1 VVIEFVR
8 EMRFSARD
16 LARTPVST
24 VMLILTIALGIAS
37 NASVDGFV
45 RGLAMQEPLTPESA
59 EGIARIGRLL
69 RVAATA
75 VFIIAC
81 ANVASFLL
89 ARASARARETAVR
102 VAIGA
107 GRTELVR
114 QVLADSL
121 LISILGAMAGVIVA
135 FWIGQIVPSFLFDED
150 AQKMI
155 FAADVRGVGLIALA
169 CSAIMLACGLL
180 PIIET
185 RHDDPGAIIQRES
198 SGPSRA
204 SIRLGAGLV
213 IVQMTACTLLMISAG
228 LLLGGFRSALHT
240 STARRLSSP
249 VVVSLDAVQTSSKAV
264 EKTSGL
270 DYLAK
275 SASAAREVAGAT
287 AIAWAASVPGNRP
300 VTQSYA
306 IETPNLP
313 LRELSFLSTP
323 FTTRTLESLI
333 MPPLEGRLFG
343 TLDAGPCGGVVITRE
358 AARELRVEPVVGRSI
373 EQPSGEWAEIVGV
386 VAARDDPASRVYHYM
401 PDAERPY
408 PAPKIERYRS
418 AAAPAQTSVFDTNV
432 VSPNYF
438 QFMGMPALAGRLFD
452 DTLDACRVAVVNR
465 QAADLFVGGDAV
477 GGAIIDRLG
486 RRTRVVGVV
495 GSTLLRAAQRAV
507 QPMVYFPHEQ
517 DFQPRMTM
525 IMETGGVDR
534 STLQRLHR
542 RIALIPGGREE
553 RIIVKT
559 LDEHLSRTALAP
571 ERIATVLVGASAT
584 IALLLAMLGLYGIMS
599 DAARRRRREFALRI
613 ALGAGGNHVVGQVI
627 SEGMRLVVVGSVSG
641 MIGSLA
647 VAQWVAS
654 VTATDEAISPW
665 IWIAAPLTL
674 GLAVIIAAVLP
685 ARRALESDPLMIM
698 KDHQ

>member
-1 VVIEFVR
+1 MADAIR
-8 EMRFSARD
+8 ELRQAARA
-16 LARTPVST
+16 LARTPVWT
-24 VMLILTIALGIAS
+24 LVLILTIALGIAS

-45 RGLAMQEPLTPESA
+45 RGLAMQAPLTPEGA

-69 RVAATA
+69 RVAAIA
-75 VFIIAC
+75 VFVIAC

-89 ARASARARETAVR
+89 ARASARSRETAVR

-107 GRTELVR
+107 GRKQLVR

-121 LISILGAMAGVIVA
+121 LISIVGATTGAILA
-135 FWIGQIVPSFLFDED
+135 FWLGQIVPSFLFDED
-150 AQKMI
+150 AQQMI
-155 FAADVRGVGLIALA
+155 FVADARGVGLIALA
-169 CSAIMLACGLL
+169 CSAITLACGLL
-180 PIIET
+180 PILET

-213 IVQMTACTLLMISAG
+213 IVQMTACTLLVISAG
-228 LLLGGFRSALHT
+228 LLLAGLRSALQT

-249 VVVSLDAVQTSSKAV
+249 VVVSLDAMQTSSKAV

-270 DYLAK
+270 DYFAR
-275 SASAAREVAGAT
+275 SANAAREVAGAT
-287 AIAWAASVPGNRP
+287 SIAWAASVPGNRP
-300 VTQSYA
+300 VTQSYE
-306 IETPNLP
+306 IETANLP
-313 LRELSFLSTP
+313 MQELSFLSTP
-323 FTTRTLESLI
+323 FTARTLESLI

-343 TLDAGPCGGVVITRE
+343 TLDAGPCGGVVITRD
-358 AARELRVEPVVGRSI
+358 AARALRVEPVVGRSI
-373 EQPSGEWAEIVGV
+373 EKPSGEWAEIVGV
-386 VAARDDPASRVYHYM
+386 VAARDDSAARVYHYM
-401 PDAERPY
+401 PKAEPPY
-408 PAPKIERYRS
+408 AAAKYERYRS
-418 AAAPAQTSVFDTNV
+418 VAAPAQSSVFDTNI
-432 VSPNYF
+432 VSQNYF

-452 DTLDACRVAVVNR
+452 QTLDACRVAVVNR

-486 RRTRVVGVV
+486 RRTRVIGVV
-495 GSTLLRAAQRAV
+495 GTTQLRAAQRAV
-507 QPMVYFPHEQ
+507 QPMVYFPQEQ

-534 STLQRLHR
+534 PTLERLHR

-584 IALLLAMLGLYGIMS
+584 IALALGMLGLYGIMS
-599 DAARRRRREFALRI
+599 DAARRRQREFALRI
-613 ALGAGGNHVVGQVI
+613 ALGAGGSHVVGQVI
-627 SEGMRLVVVGSVSG
+627 SEGIRIVIAGTITGL
-641 MIGSLA
+641 IGSA
-647 VAQWVAS
+647 VVAQWIAS
-654 VTATDEAISPW
+654 VTPTDEPLSPW

-674 GLAVIIAAVLP
+674 ALAVMIAAVLP
-685 ARRALESDPLMIM
+685 ARRALASDPLMIM
-698 KDHQ
+698 KDQQ